1 MNSIVLWSPFFV
13 ETFNQFTPLYGGGV
27 GGSETSQVVLA
38 EEFAKRGNKVI
49 SYAPLGYRGSTYAG
63 VEWRD
68 SVNVIESLPEGQN
81 WLVYRDPRFFSRPDF
96 PKTGKFTFLAQDTFY
111 DWAPDELKKVNKY
124 ATLCETHSR
133 ETLRKHPELKG
144 RIYQSS
150 NGVRDDVISEIEK
163 ENIPR
168 NPHRLMYASSAD
180 RGLILIL
187 RNWKRILEFV
197 PDAELHIAYGF
208 NVAEKM
214 LANGGTHLAP
224 LLSEVK
230 QLMNQPGI
238 HWLGRIGQM
247 DLYREWFKSSVFF
260 YPNTFMET
268 SCISVM
274 DAQATGCVPVC
285 SDGWA
290 LGQNVLEGRVI
301 HGNPDTEPLVMHS
314 LIRECIDELLN
325 PMSDEKRRAMMVD
338 ARDTFRW
345 SKWAAQMEAII
356 CG

>member
-1 MNSIVLWSPFFV
+1 MSDIVLWSPFFV
-13 ETFNQFTPLYGGGV
+13 ETFNNFTPLYGGGI
-27 GGSETSQVVLA
+27 GGSETSQVVLS
-38 EEFAKRGNKVI
+38 EEFAKRSNTVI
-49 SYAPLGYRGSTYAG
+49 SYAPLGYQGTTYAG
-63 VEWRD
+63 VEWRN
-68 SVNVIESLPEGQN
+68 SIEVVGSLPEGKN
-81 WLVYRDPRFFSRPDF
+81 WLVYRDPRFFSRSDF
-96 PKTGKFTFLAQDTFY
+96 PKTGKFTFIAQDTFY
-111 DWAPDELKKVNKY
+111 DWTPEELAKVHKY
-124 ATLCETHSR
+124 VTLCETHSR
-133 ETLRKHPELKG
+133 ETLRRHPELKG

-150 NGVRDDVISEIEK
+150 NGVRSDVIADIEK

-168 NPHRLMYASSAD
+168 NPRRMMYASSVD

-187 RNWKRILEFV
+187 KNWNRILEFV

-224 LLSEVK
+224 MLSEVK
-230 QLMNQPGI
+230 QLMKQPGI

-290 LGQNVLEGRVI
+290 LSQNVLSGRVI
-301 HGNPDTEPLVMHS
+301 HGKPDTEPLVMHS
-314 LIRECIDELLN
+314 LLRECIDELLN
-325 PMSDEKRRAMMVD
+325 PMNKTDRDTMILD
-338 ARDTFRW
+338 ARETFSW
-345 SKWAAQMEAII
+345 TKWAAQMERII
-356 CG
+356 CD